1 MCFIIEREVLGMLCI
16 VKGRIVDIQADKYKK
31 DIFKIEVF
39 QKGCPNIVRI
49 GGVPQSDIAKFQQG
63 SEVSFLCR
71 VFIYKPKDSDN
82 AFLVS
87 RYLGKA

>member
-1 MCFIIEREVLGMLCI
+1 MICI
-16 VKGRIVDIQADKYKK
+16 VKGRILDIQSDKYKE
-31 DIFKIEVF
+31 DVFKIELY

-49 GGVPQSDIAKFQQG
+49 GGVPKSDINKFQEGQEI
-63 SEVSFLCR
+63 SVNCNVS
-71 VFIYKPKDSDN
+71 IYRPKDSDN

>member
-1 MCFIIEREVLGMLCI
+1 MLCV
-16 VKGRIVDIQADKYKK
+16 VKGRILDIQADKYKE
-31 DIFKIEVF
+31 DVFKIELY

-49 GGVPQSDIAKFQQG
+49 GGVPKSDIAKFQQG
-63 SEVSFLCR
+63 SEVSFLCN
-71 VFIYKPKDSDN
+71 VSIYRPKDSDN